1 MKSARSLSR
10 RDFVKGAAAF
20 GAPLIIPAS
29 AIGRDNR
36 PAPSNRINV
45 GFIGVGGMGS
55 GLLRAFLALTDAQVV
70 AVCDVDQER
79 RLKAKST
86 VEMHYAG
93 QSALGSYSGCADILD
108 FRDVIAR
115 SDIDALVMAL
125 PDHWH
130 AIPVIMAAKAGK
142 DIYAEKPLGLTVEQ
156 GRVMSDTV
164 NRYGRVFQT
173 GSQLRSWSHV
183 LHGIELVR
191 NGRLGKI
198 HTIHA
203 VCGAGP
209 AMDNQPEMPVPPGF
223 DYDMWL
229 GPAPWAPYTKLR
241 CHGIF
246 RWNLDYSGGQIT
258 DHGAHYC
265 DLAQWG
271 LNRENSGPVE
281 FEGSGDFPKDGLW
294 NTATTYR
301 VECKYA
307 DGVKLIVTHEGR
319 GGATF
324 FGTEGS
330 LYIGDGGIES
340 DPPHLAHSVIGP
352 NEDRVYP
359 NNDHHQNFLDCIK
372 TRRDPA
378 APIETAHRSVS
389 IGHIGNIA
397 MLLGRKL
404 TWNPET
410 ERFVNDPAADRM
422 LSRSMRSPWRL

>member
-1 MKSARSLSR
+1 
-10 RDFVKGAAAF
+10 
-20 GAPLIIPAS
+20 
-29 AIGRDNR
+29 
-36 PAPSNRINV
+36 
-45 GFIGVGGMGS
+45 
-55 GLLRAFLALTDAQVV
+55 
-70 AVCDVDQER
+70 
-79 RLKAKST
+79 
-86 VEMHYAG
+86 
-93 QSALGSYSGCADILD
+93 
-108 FRDVIAR
+108 
-115 SDIDALVMAL
+115 
-125 PDHWH
+125 
-130 AIPVIMAAKAGK
+130 
-142 DIYAEKPLGLTVEQ
+142 
-156 GRVMSDTV
+156 MSDTV
-164 NRYGRVFQT
+164 RRYGRVFQT

-198 HTIHA
+198 HTIYA
-203 VCGAGP
+203 VCGVGP
-209 AMDNQPEMPVPPGF
+209 AMDLQPEMPIPPGF

-241 CHGIF
+241 CHGQF

-265 DLAQWG
+265 DLAQWA
-271 LNRENSGPVE
+271 LKRESSGPIE
-281 FEGSGDFPKDGLW
+281 FAGRGDFPKDGLW

-301 VECKYA
+301 VECTYA
-307 DGVKLIVTHEGR
+307 DGVKLICTHEGR
-319 GGATF
+319 GGTTF
-324 FGTEGS
+324 VGSEGS

-397 MLLGRKL
+397 MQLGRKL
-404 TWNPET
+404 TWNPEK
-410 ERFVNDPAADRM
+410 ERFVNDSTADRM
-422 LSRSMRSPWRL
+422 LSRAMRSPWHL